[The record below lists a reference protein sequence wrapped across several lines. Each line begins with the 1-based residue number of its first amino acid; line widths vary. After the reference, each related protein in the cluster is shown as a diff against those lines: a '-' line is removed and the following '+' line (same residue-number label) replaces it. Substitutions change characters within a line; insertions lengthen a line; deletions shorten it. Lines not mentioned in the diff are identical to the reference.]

1 MFRRLFGG
9 RSDDKAPA
17 REVSDAWDL
26 LPGDFLKLG
35 YAAPEGLSDVELQV
49 SKVHALDLGGAGRV
63 RRVLTLAGGGEFM
76 LWRGEDGK
84 LALARELQ
92 RKQVDQL
99 FDIDEF
105 ARLFDHDES
114 PNLVLNRT
122 SVPAELDGWTAA
134 LYRQEAAQE
143 AYIQSHDPAITEFDG
158 TVNDD
163 SEPIDFYR
171 LVGDERRFALEAQV
185 FDGGRTDV
193 IAIALVG
200 NSVIAE
206 LWPACIAGDTS
217 R

>member
-9 RSDDKAPA
+9 RSNDKAPA

-26 LPGDFLKLG
+26 RPGDFLKLG

-49 SKVHALDLGGAGRV
+49 IRAHALDLGGAGRV
-63 RRVLTLAGGGEFM
+63 RRVLTLDGGGEFM

-84 LALARELQ
+84 LALARELR
-92 RKQVDQL
+92 RKQVEQL

-105 ARLFDHDES
+105 ARLFNHDET
-114 PNLVLNRT
+114 PNLVLERT
-122 SVPAELDGWTAA
+122 SAPAELDGWTAS

-143 AYIQSHDPAITEFDG
+143 AYIQNRDPAITEFDS
-158 TVNDD
+158 TVTDD
-163 SEPIDFYR
+163 AESIDFYR

-185 FDGGRTDV
+185 FDGGRTNV
-193 IAIALVG
+193 IAIVLVG

-206 LWPACIAGDTS
+206 LWPA
-217 R
+217 

>member
-17 REVSDAWDL
+17 REVSDAWEL

-63 RRVLTLAGGGEFM
+63 RRVLTLDGGGEFM

-114 PNLVLNRT
+114 PNLVLKRT

-143 AYIQSHDPAITEFDG
+143 AYIHSHAPAITEFAG
-158 TVNDD
+158 TVPDD
-163 SEPIDFYR
+163 AESIDFYR
-171 LVGDERRFALEAQV
+171 LVGDERGFALEAQV

-200 NSVIAE
+200 NSVISE
-206 LWPACIAGDTS
+206 LWPA
-217 R
+217 

>member
-17 REVSDAWDL
+17 REVSNAWDL
-26 LPGDFLKLG
+26 RPGDFLKMG
-35 YAAPEGLSDVELQV
+35 YAAPEGLSDAELQV
-49 SKVHALDLGGAGRV
+49 SKVHALDLGGAGRL
-63 RRVLTLAGGGEFM
+63 RRVLTLDGGGGEFM

-84 LALARELQ
+84 LALARLLP
-92 RKQVDQL
+92 RKQVEQL

-105 ARLFDHDES
+105 AQLFDHDET
-114 PNLVLNRT
+114 PNLVLERT
-122 SVPAELDGWTAA
+122 SEPAELDGWTAS

-143 AYIQSHDPAITEFDG
+143 AYIQDHDPATTEFDG
-158 TVNDD
+158 TVTDD
-163 SEPIDFYR
+163 AQAIDFYR

-200 NSVIAE
+200 HSAVAE
-206 LWPACIAGDTS
+206 LWPA
-217 R
+217 

>member
-9 RSDDKAPA
+9 GSKDKTPA

-26 LPGDFLKLG
+26 RPGDFLKMG
-35 YAAPEGLSDVELQV
+35 YAAPEGMSDAELHV
-49 SKVHALDLGGAGRV
+49 TKVHALDLGGAGRV
-63 RRVLTLAGGGEFM
+63 RRVLTLDGAAGEFM

-84 LALARELQ
+84 LALARELR
-92 RKQVDQL
+92 RKQVEQL

-105 ARLFDHDES
+105 AQLFDHDET
-114 PNLVLNRT
+114 PNLVLERT
-122 SVPAELDGWTAA
+122 SEPAQLDGWTTS

-143 AYIQSHDPAITEFDG
+143 AYVQDHDPATTEFDG
-158 TVNDD
+158 TVTDD
-163 SEPIDFYR
+163 AVAIDFYR
-171 LVGDERRFALEAQV
+171 LVGDERRFALEALV

-206 LWPACIAGDTS
+206 LWPA
-217 R
+217 